1 MSAARTTAN
10 TSINL
15 VRKTLLENGKLVQF
29 LLISHPL
36 ILTLQLPNLGPCT
49 TQSLHSILHS
59 LPEPLPS
66 RKPPSNFL
74 QGITRSL
81 LPESAQKVAS
91 KAFPGQSESTE
102 GTWSMRYLKQ
112 GLLARMEE
120 RGEIVKLTRSK
131 WENLSGTTSTPVE
144 TEQVEEV
151 KGLNKKQTKN
161 QAQQAAKKEAE
172 FVWVVKDEFEKAMR
186 DRRENGDSGRTPKDT
201 KKGEEDLKR
210 RYGLEQ

>member
-1 MSAARTTAN
+1 
-10 TSINL
+10 
-15 VRKTLLENGKLVQF
+15 
-29 LLISHPL
+29 
-36 ILTLQLPNLGPCT
+36 
-49 TQSLHSILHS
+49 
-59 LPEPLPS
+59 
-66 RKPPSNFL
+66 
-74 QGITRSL
+74 
-81 LPESAQKVAS
+81 
-91 KAFPGQSESTE
+91 
-102 GTWSMRYLKQ
+102 MRYLKQ

-151 KGLNKKQTKN
+151 KGLNKKQT
-161 QAQQAAKKEAE
+161 QQAAKKEAE